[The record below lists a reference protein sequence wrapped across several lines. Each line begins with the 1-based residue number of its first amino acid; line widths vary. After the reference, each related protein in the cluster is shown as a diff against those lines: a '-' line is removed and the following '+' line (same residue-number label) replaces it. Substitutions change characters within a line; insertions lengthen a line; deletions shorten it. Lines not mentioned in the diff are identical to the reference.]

1 MKHKLI
7 TRFKEFS
14 ELVYWK
20 RKKSKEGRLT
30 NTHYE
35 FFFTDYF
42 GLDHDFYTGKIIGDI
57 GCGPRG
63 SLEWADMTSRRI
75 GIDPLAD
82 KYLKMGAGEHK
93 MEYVKANSENIPFK
107 DNYFDLISA
116 FNSLNHV
123 NDTEKT
129 CKEIQRVL
137 KPGGMSLLIVD
148 IVPYPTPTEPLVLKW
163 DFLQQYFSNFEII
176 IEKRIKRI
184 SGSKIYTNLREN
196 IAAGPNDKKGVLA
209 GMLRKVQG

>member
-1 MKHKLI
+1 MNHKLL

-14 ELVYWK
+14 ELLYWK
-20 RKKSKEGRLT
+20 RKKRKEGRLT

-42 GLDHDFYTGKIIGDI
+42 GLDHDFYKDKIIADI

-63 SLEWADMTSRRI
+63 SLEWADMSARRT

-107 DNYFDLISA
+107 DNYFDLIST

-123 NDTEKT
+123 NDLKQT
-129 CKEIQRVL
+129 CREIDRVL
-137 KPGGMSLLIVD
+137 KAGGLLLLIVD

-163 DFLQQYFSNFEII
+163 DFIKQYFPGYEII

-184 SGSKIYTNLREN
+184 SGSRIYTNLRKD
-196 IAAGPNDKKGVLA
+196 ITAGPNKKKGVLV
-209 GMLRKVQG
+209 GMLRKV